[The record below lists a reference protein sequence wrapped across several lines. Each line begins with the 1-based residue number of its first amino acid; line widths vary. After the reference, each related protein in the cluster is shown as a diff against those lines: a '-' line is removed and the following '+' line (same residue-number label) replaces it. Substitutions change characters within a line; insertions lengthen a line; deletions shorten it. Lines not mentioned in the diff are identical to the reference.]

1 MSAKPPVGFKTTED
15 IKNFIDQAWEE
26 HGLEGRDELARVLGI
41 STSTLYG
48 YITRKEI
55 PEKTHQKFGQLAEEV
70 QKRKLNRAAFQ
81 GAAEPVASDLSKIP
95 LDDLVK
101 EIEKRGWQVDLKRIP
116 KDK

>member
-1 MSAKPPVGFKTTED
+1 MSTKPIAFKTQED
-15 IKNFIDQAWEE
+15 IKNFIDQTWKE

-48 YITRKEI
+48 YITRQEI

-70 QKRKLNRAAFQ
+70 QKRKLSRGLQ
-81 GAAEPVASDLSKIP
+81 GVAEPIASDLSKIS
-95 LDDLVK
+95 LDDLLK
-101 EIEKRGWQVDLKRIP
+101 EIEKRGWRVDLSRIL